1 MKSEELATAM
11 NVLHLY
17 PENDQL
23 IAQHVSMLQ
32 VHDISSLGEGYFSS
46 LLEGSGEASS
56 REGSGEALP
65 SIVHVHGCWNRS
77 IVRQALHLH
86 RKGARI
92 VLSPHGH
99 LEPWIISQQR
109 MTEKTAKILLWQKR
123 LVQHAYAL
131 IAHGKMETQAL
142 QTLAWNPRIETIN
155 NAVISNTITP
165 EAMAR
170 QTANI
175 YQKVMDSNTI
185 EHMDEPV
192 CRLMS
197 ILLKAGITGDRRWV
211 EASPVPSQGGEMAA
225 HPYSDTIT
233 PPFEGSAEAWRHL
246 LLYADHENIRN
257 VIDKGIHVMG
267 MEVPDIHLPQSTHPS
282 PITTHQI
289 PAYFPT
295 NYRKPSL
302 STTDAVEIAEDA
314 QHHQLTMYHLVA
326 LAHALRR
333 PDADD
338 ERIAEAL
345 AGKRLTRY
353 FQRLL
358 QILQEQLLQ
367 EEGFLPL
374 PPIDDRKTQQLRREL
389 ANHLK
394 I

>member
-1 MKSEELATAM
+1 MK
-11 NVLHLY
+11 VLHLY
-17 PENDQL
+17 PENDEL

-32 VHDISSLGEGYFSS
+32 AHANDSQETLATEGMKES
-46 LLEGSGEASS
+46 
-56 REGSGEALP
+56 

-109 MTEKTAKILLWQKR
+109 MTEKTAKTLLWQKK
-123 LVQHAYAL
+123 LVQHAYTL
-131 IAHGKMETQAL
+131 IAHGKMETEGL

-170 QTANI
+170 QTGNI

-192 CRLMS
+192 RRLMS
-197 ILLKAGITGDRRWV
+197 VLLKAGITGDRRWV
-211 EASPVPSQGGEMAA
+211 EDQSSLTYHPSPL
-225 HPYSDTIT
+225 
-233 PPFEGSAEAWRHL
+233 AWRNM

-257 VIDKGIHVMG
+257 ILDQGFRVM
-267 MEVPDIHLPQSTHPS
+267 DITPTIQQQSSIIPLS
-282 PITTHQI
+282 PLTTHQI

-295 NYRKPSL
+295 DYQKPSL
-302 STTDAVEIAEDA
+302 TTTDAVEIAEDA
-314 QHHQLTMYHLVA
+314 QRHQLTMFHLVA
-326 LAHALRR
+326 LAKALRR

-338 ERIAEAL
+338 EHIAETL
-345 AGKRLTRY
+345 AGKRITHF

-358 QILQEQLLQ
+358 QILQEQMLQ

>member
-32 VHDISSLGEGYFSS
+32 VHDLPSSI
-46 LLEGSGEASS
+46 
-56 REGSGEALP
+56 P

-192 CRLMS
+192 RQLIS

-211 EASPVPSQGGEMAA
+211 EASPPLERLRVGASAGM
-225 HPYSDTIT
+225 
-233 PPFEGSAEAWRHL
+233 GSGEAWRRL

-257 VIDKGIHVMG
+257 IIDKGIQVMG
-267 MEVPDIHLPQSTHPS
+267 MEVPDIHLSQSTHPS
-282 PITTHQI
+282 PLTTHQI
-289 PAYFPT
+289 LAYFPT
-295 NYRKPSL
+295 DYRKPSL
-302 STTDAVEIAEDA
+302 GTTDAVEIAEDA

-326 LAHALRR
+326 LARALRH

-353 FQRLL
+353 FQRLH